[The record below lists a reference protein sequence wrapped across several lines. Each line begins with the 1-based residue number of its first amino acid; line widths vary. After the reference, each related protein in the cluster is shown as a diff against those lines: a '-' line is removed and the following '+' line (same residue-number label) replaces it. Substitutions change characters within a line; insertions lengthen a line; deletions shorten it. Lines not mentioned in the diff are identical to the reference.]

1 MRRIA
6 NRGVIFVLVSL
17 LALSSAL
24 CQTRVLPESLG
35 RLILVKTLEGKDAQ
49 VFLNR
54 LHQKSVA
61 PKSSVTGEYL
71 TGDKTATLY
80 VSVYKAEREAREA
93 GSRMMRLMKGGNR
106 VFGHYSENSHGR
118 LLVGRCVGRGQ
129 IHYIFQDRARLYWLS
144 IDPVLEQE
152 ALESLL
158 VHVSAPIEK

>member
-6 NRGVIFVLVSL
+6 DSGVIFVLVSL
-17 LALSSAL
+17 LALPSAL
-24 CQTRVLPESLG
+24 CQTRVLPQSLG

-106 VFGHYSENSHGR
+106 VFGHYSENNYGR